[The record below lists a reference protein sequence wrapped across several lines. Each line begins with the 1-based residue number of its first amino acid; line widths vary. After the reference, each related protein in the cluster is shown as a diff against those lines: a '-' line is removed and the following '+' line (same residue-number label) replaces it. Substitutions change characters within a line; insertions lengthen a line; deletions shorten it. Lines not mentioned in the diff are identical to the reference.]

1 MELLQDKWFGSNVEG
16 NIQIKEQIYTLKM
29 TGNKRQL
36 FYYNNK
42 VVNTIP
48 YFINENKNSLILNSL
63 NEDSK
68 HIKI

>member
-48 YFINENKNSLILNSL
+48 YFINENKT
-63 NEDSK
+63 
-68 HIKI
+68 